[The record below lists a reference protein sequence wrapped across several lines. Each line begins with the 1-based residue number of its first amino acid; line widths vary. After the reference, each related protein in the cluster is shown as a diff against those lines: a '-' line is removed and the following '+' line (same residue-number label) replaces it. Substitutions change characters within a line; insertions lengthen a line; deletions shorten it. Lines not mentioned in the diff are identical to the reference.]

1 MINPITQLKQRKG
14 TETAINRTQGEDK
27 GESKA
32 TIAPNAK
39 TLSIIPYPQMT
50 RQFKM
55 LADSVE
61 NCKNNFPDCFHHK
74 LHTAK
79 ECKSLATRLAVSVKI
94 LQKIRKN
101 QPLDDVSEV
110 DIKQATH
117 SSRYLIRQFES
128 IIQEVERV
136 ATEGKK

>member
-1 MINPITQLKQRKG
+1 MINPITQLKQHKG
-14 TETAINRTQGEDK
+14 TETAINRTQSEDK

-39 TLSIIPYPQMT
+39 TLSIIPYPQIT

-61 NCKNNFPDCFHHK
+61 NCKNNFPDCFHYK

-79 ECKSLATRLAVSVKI
+79 ECKSLAARLAVSVKI
-94 LQKIRKN
+94 LQRIRKN

-110 DIKQATH
+110 DIKQAIH